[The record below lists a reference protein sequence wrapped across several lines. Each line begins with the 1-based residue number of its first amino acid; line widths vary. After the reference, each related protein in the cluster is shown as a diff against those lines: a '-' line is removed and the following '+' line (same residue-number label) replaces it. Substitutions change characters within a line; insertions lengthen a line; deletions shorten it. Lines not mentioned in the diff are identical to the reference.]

1 MPIGKSF
8 GRHLIYVLNNG
19 TPVLEW
25 SEELAQDLFT
35 GEFIHCTR
43 NELTHAIRD
52 DELEILVRAGRV
64 EHFDEREVYI
74 FALPEPP
81 RRTLD

>member
-8 GRHLIYVLNNG
+8 NRHLIYMLSNG

-25 SEELAQDLFT
+25 SEDLAQDLFT
-35 GEFIHCTR
+35 GEFIQCSKADLSHV
-43 NELTHAIRD
+43 IRD
-52 DELEILVRAGRV
+52 DELDILVRAGRV
-64 EHFDEREVYI
+64 ERYNDREVYI
-74 FALPEPP
+74 YALPEPP

>member
-8 GRHLIYVLNNG
+8 GRHLIYILNNG

-25 SEELAQDLFT
+25 TEELAQDLFT
-35 GEFIHCTR
+35 GEFIQC
-43 NELTHAIRD
+43 NKADLSHAIRD
-52 DELEILVRAGRV
+52 DELDILVRAGRV
-64 EHFDEREVYI
+64 ERYDDREVHIY
-74 FALPEPP
+74 ALPEPP